1 MKIRNKIFIIF
12 NLFYV
17 YKETKHFLFYKVA
30 LCIQKHE
37 TNFYNI
43 SNVFYTYEKTKQQK
57 TTPLYLLSVGNTPNV
72 FCTFIKNSYTYK
84 MKKKQ
89 GKALVSSIE
98 IPEALADFNE
108 SNNVTRARLVF
119 TFNSTVES
127 DGDDIT
133 SMLAARSGNQTYSV
147 IIDITDMGNNSVEC
161 LKNAKATFEGKQ
173 ATFTVF
179 NWDVSELND
188 NGETVV
194 NNGSRE
200 YSSLSDPYI
209 GDNTDEESSL
219 TRMRSR
225 LNSDVENGNLEFGTI
240 SQVATNQQ
248 RPTEQNFRRMR

>member
-1 MKIRNKIFIIF
+1 
-12 NLFYV
+12 
-17 YKETKHFLFYKVA
+17 
-30 LCIQKHE
+30 
-37 TNFYNI
+37 
-43 SNVFYTYEKTKQQK
+43 
-57 TTPLYLLSVGNTPNV
+57 
-72 FCTFIKNSYTYK
+72 

-98 IPEALADFNE
+98 IPEVLADFNE
-108 SNNVTRARLVF
+108 SNNVTRARLIF
-119 TFNSTVES
+119 TFNSNVDS

-147 IIDITDMGNNSVEC
+147 IIDITDMGNNSAEC

-179 NWDVSELND
+179 NWYVSELND

-200 YSSLSDPYI
+200 YSSLSDPYV
-209 GDNTDEESSL
+209 GDNVDEESSL
-219 TRMRSR
+219 TYMRRR
-225 LNSDVENGNLEFGTI
+225 LNSDIENGNLEFGTI

>member
-1 MKIRNKIFIIF
+1 
-12 NLFYV
+12 
-17 YKETKHFLFYKVA
+17 
-30 LCIQKHE
+30 
-37 TNFYNI
+37 
-43 SNVFYTYEKTKQQK
+43 
-57 TTPLYLLSVGNTPNV
+57 
-72 FCTFIKNSYTYK
+72 

-89 GKALVSSIE
+89 GKALVSLIE

-108 SNNVTRARLVF
+108 SNNVTRARLIF
-119 TFNSTVES
+119 TFNSNIES

-147 IIDITDMGNNSVEC
+147 IIDITDMGNNAAEC
-161 LKNAKATFEGKQ
+161 LKNAKAAFEGKQ

-209 GDNTDEESSL
+209 GDNIDEESSL
-219 TRMRSR
+219 TRMRRR
-225 LNSDVENGNLEFGTI
+225 LNSDIENGNLEYGTI